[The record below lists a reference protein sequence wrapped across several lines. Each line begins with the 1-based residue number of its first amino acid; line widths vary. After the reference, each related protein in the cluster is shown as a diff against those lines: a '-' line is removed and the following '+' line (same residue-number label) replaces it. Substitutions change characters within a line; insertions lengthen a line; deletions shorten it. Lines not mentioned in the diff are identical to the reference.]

1 MASKAASVRLAHQYA
16 FRTTSP
22 LRAIALGAGAAGLI
36 VHLLWRIDYS
46 LVGLTPTGLTLSS
59 IMFAAEAF
67 IAAALIVAAIADILP
82 AALSIEAQS
91 VPEQQLPSVD
101 LFVLISDPKQAP
113 KAAYSLAVASQ
124 LDYPRELVR
133 LYLVGYGKATDN
145 ASSLLA
151 LAERTGASWLAA
163 STEAPAGSAVNAALA
178 RTGGSLVM
186 VLNAG
191 DAPLPDL
198 LRRVAGG
205 FIYNPRLAYCD
216 TPVFPIDGDPML
228 TDIDVT
234 QRMPNDPGHFFKSC
248 LKAAG
253 GVSSS
258 MGINT
263 RSVWRRAALSAS
275 GFLTRTSYRADAVA
289 RIRAAE
295 QSWQRGITR
304 RPLVASLAPDTVRDY
319 LHHRLALRLGTI
331 EAALMRD
338 PILGRGLTMRERLS
352 WLPALFQSIQPLMW
366 SVLIAIPPIAVLL
379 NIPIL
384 AGASTRDGILI
395 SLSGLVIAL
404 IMSGALYSGFRSLL
418 IGMWSELL
426 ETFLSA
432 PSILLMMRG
441 RDQGEATPHV
451 ERANSLLI
459 TSFALLLAGTAAS
472 VTIYNFKPEFQSL
485 LAAPAALTIFSAC
498 FVACLLGAIAEP
510 RQRRLSPRVSKRFHA
525 ELLLGGETFFGR
537 LADVSIHG
545 ARFIADELVD
555 LPARALRGVI
565 TLNGPAGKSTLPV
578 QLSRQTEASGR
589 SAFGLSFTGRTVG
602 EFATVVRLAHRSGDA
617 YADLCDARA
626 KPAGLLRLL
635 PILTMRGIGDFLQRM
650 IFRRKPS
657 ADFVRLASRKKSGT

>member
-1 MASKAASVRLAHQYA
+1 MVRAL
-16 FRTTSP
+16 
-22 LRAIALGAGAAGLI
+22 ALGAGAAGLI
-36 VHLLWRIDYS
+36 VHLLWRMDYS
-46 LVGLTPTGLTLSS
+46 LIGLSATGLTLSS

-67 IAAALIVAAIADILP
+67 IAMGLIIAAIADILP
-82 AALSIEAQS
+82 AALKIEPQA
-91 VPEQQLPSVD
+91 VPEPQLPSVD
-101 LFVLISDPKQAP
+101 VFVLISDPKQIP

-124 LDYPRELVR
+124 LDYPRDLVR
-133 LYLVGYGKATDN
+133 LYLVGYGKAADN
-145 ASSLLA
+145 AASLLA
-151 LAERTGASWLAA
+151 LADRTGTSWLAA
-163 STEAPAGSAVNAALA
+163 STDAPAGSAVNAALA

-198 LRRVAGG
+198 LRRVVGG

-216 TPVFPIDGDPML
+216 APVFPIDGDPML

-253 GVSSS
+253 GIPSG
-258 MGINT
+258 MGLNT
-263 RSVWRRAALSAS
+263 RSIWRRAALSTS
-275 GFLTRTSYRADAVA
+275 GSFTRTNYRPDAVA

-295 QSWQRGITR
+295 QSWQRGITE

-338 PILGRGLTMRERLS
+338 PILGRGLSLRERIS
-352 WLPALFQSIQPLMW
+352 WMPALFQSIQPFMW
-366 SVLIAIPPIAVLL
+366 SALIAIPPIAVLL

-384 AGASTRDGILI
+384 AGASSNDGILI
-395 SLSGLVIAL
+395 ALSGIIIAL
-404 IMSGALYSGFRSLL
+404 IMSGTVYSGFRSLL
-418 IGMWSELL
+418 IGMWSEIL

-441 RDQGEATPHV
+441 RDPAQTTPYV
-451 ERANSLLI
+451 ERADSLLI
-459 TSFALLLAGTAAS
+459 TTFALLLAGTAAS
-472 VTIYNFKPEFQSL
+472 VTIYNFKPEIQSL

-510 RQRRLSPRVSKRFHA
+510 RQRRLSPRINKRHHA
-525 ELLLGGETFFGR
+525 ELLLGGERFFGR
-537 LADVSIHG
+537 LADVSVHG

-555 LPARALRGVI
+555 LPARAMRGVI
-565 TLNGPAGKSTLPV
+565 TLEGPTGKSKLPV

-626 KPAGLLRLL
+626 KPTSLLRLL
-635 PILTMRGIGDFLQRM
+635 PILTLRGLGDFFHRM

-657 ADFVRLASRKKSGT
+657 AEFVRLNAHKKSGT